1 LYRGGQIPGG
11 AGGVSARSLRSDV
24 EDLEAK
30 ENMLDQLIINAGG
43 VEYHTV

>member
-1 LYRGGQIPGG
+1 MPGD
-11 AGGVSARSLRSDV
+11 AGGVSVGILRSDV

-30 ENMLDQLIINAGG
+30 ENMLDQLITNAGG